1 MPRAYKFSDLNQLYN
16 HANEVDRYIHA
27 EQRSNVLLAFGDHY
41 NRRFSRFWGRLRDNQ
56 QINDANDQRLR
67 ITKNHIY
74 RATRTI
80 INAILSM
87 APDVTVLPKNE
98 REVQDQKSA
107 ELNKAVWE
115 DVKYKHKFWDK
126 VRRWCEDF
134 VVIGEVAVK
143 VTWDPNKGNLIGYEA
158 EVDENGAQ
166 VFDPANNP
174 IPSNRPVFSGDF
186 SFERIMPFNLLRDPN
201 AKEIYDSYLITRKM
215 VDTRSLK
222 RIYQFD
228 EEKLQYIQSSQQ
240 DVYTVFE
247 GSSGNFYQTKDQT
260 MIKEFYWP
268 KSPDYPNGYY
278 YITTDY
284 GILEE
289 GELPFGIMPIVVSGW
304 DEIQTTPRK
313 RSIIKQLRATQAE
326 INRAASQIATHQV
339 TVGDTKL
346 LIQAGTKVTQGGKLP
361 GVRVMNYS
369 GAKPEYFN
377 GQAGDQYF
385 QYLQDQIG
393 ELYQLALID
402 KEEERKTTGK
412 LDPYAELF
420 KSVKQKKKY
429 MIYATEFEHFLSEI
443 CKKTLDLA
451 KHYYDENRVVPVIGR
466 SEIINIP
473 EFKNSQDLHTQIKVV
488 PQAEDYETKI
498 GKQIT
503 LQNAMQYT
511 GAQMSR
517 DDIGRI
523 LRAMPYTN
531 TEEIFTDWTTDY
543 DIVTNDILALDR
555 GEMPEGNEYED
566 HKYAIKRLIHR
577 MKQPDFQFLDLQ
589 IQMNYK
595 MKVTDHEQKESEQ
608 LLKMRQAEPE
618 FVPATGPLVKADI
631 YVTNPESPDKTA
643 RAKIPMDALRW
654 LIDKLETQGMKLSDL
669 DKLQQGAQADI
680 AQQFTDQLG
689 QQPQPQEGG
698 QLDTTPVPPA
708 GSIGVQ

>member
-16 HANEVDRYIHA
+16 QAVEVDRYIHS

-56 QINDANDQRLR
+56 QVSDSGDQRLR
-67 ITKNHIY
+67 ITKNHLY

-80 INAILSM
+80 INSILSM
-87 APDVTVLPKNE
+87 APDVTILPKNE
-98 REVQDQKSA
+98 REMQDQKVA
-107 ELNKAVWE
+107 ELHKSVWE
-115 DVKYKHKFWDK
+115 DIKYQHKFYDK

-134 VVIGEVAVK
+134 VIVGEVAVK
-143 VTWDPNKGNLIGYEA
+143 VTWDPSKGDLLGYEA
-158 EVDENGAQ
+158 KLDEEGAQ
-166 VFDPANNP
+166 VMDPSGQP
-174 IPSNRPVFSGDF
+174 IPSDRPVFSGDL
-186 SFERIMPFNLLRDPN
+186 SFERIMAFNLLRDPN
-201 AKEIYDSYLITRKM
+201 SKEIYDSHLISRKM
-215 VDTRSLK
+215 VDTRSLQ
-222 RIYQFD
+222 RTYQND
-228 EEKLQYIQSSQQ
+228 EERLQYIQPSTQ

-247 GSSGNFYQTKDQT
+247 GSSGNFFQTKDQT

-268 KSPDYPNGYY
+268 KSPDYPNGYF
-278 YITTDY
+278 YIATDY

-289 GELPFGIMPIVVSGW
+289 GELPFGVFPIVVSGW

-313 RSIIKQLRATQAE
+313 RSIIKQLRPTQAE
-326 INRAASQIATHQV
+326 INRTASQIATHQV

-385 QYLQDQIG
+385 AYLDGQIA
-393 ELYQLALID
+393 ELYQLAMID
-402 KEEERKTTGK
+402 KEEQLRTNGK

-429 MIYATEFEHFLSEI
+429 SLYATEFEHFLGEI
-443 CKKTLDLA
+443 CKKATTLA
-451 KHYYDENRVVPVIGR
+451 KHYYDDNRIVPVIGR
-466 SEIINIP
+466 SEVVNIP
-473 EFKNSQDLHTQIKVV
+473 EFRSADPIHTQIKVV

-503 LQNAMQYT
+503 LTNTMQYL
-511 GAQMSR
+511 GSQLGK
-517 DDIGRI
+517 DDVGRL

-531 TEEIFTDWTTDY
+531 TEEMFTDWTTDY
-543 DIVTNDILALDR
+543 DNVTNDILALDR
-555 GEMPEGNEYED
+555 GEFPQGNQYED

-577 MKQPDFQFLDLQ
+577 MKQPDFKFLDPQ
-589 IQMNYK
+589 IQQNYQ
-595 MKVTDHEQKESEQ
+595 MKVADHERAEADQ
-608 LLKMRQAEPE
+608 LQKMREAENE
-618 FVPATGPLVKADI
+618 FIPATGPLVKADI

-654 LIDKLETQGMKLSDL
+654 LIDKLESQGLKLSEL
-669 DKLQQGAQADI
+669 DRLQQGAQSDI
-680 AQQFTDQLG
+680 AEQFMNQMSG
-689 QQPQPQEGG
+689 QSEASQFNPAPN
-698 QLDTTPVPPA
+698 PPA
-708 GSIGVQ
+708 GSIGV